1 MENCHVCHAEVQSHR
16 PEQPCKDFTSLV
28 YLYFLISR
36 WLCHLVQV
44 TEYQEKLKRKQDSFV
59 QIQREKE
66 LQYQEL
72 TIKLEEQRVDK
83 EQEIVSLKEQSQRL
97 QGQLNFGHTAYAE
110 FKEKKTT
117 EVQKLEDHIKELENQ
132 VRTTQQVQ

>member
-1 MENCHVCHAEVQSHR
+1 M
-16 PEQPCKDFTSLV
+16 
-28 YLYFLISR
+28 
-36 WLCHLVQV
+36 QV
-44 TEYQEKLKRKQDSFV
+44 TEYQEKLRRKQDSFV

-83 EQEIVSLKEQSQRL
+83 DQEIVSLKEQSQRL

-110 FKEKKTT
+110 FKEKKNA
-117 EVQKLEDHIKELENQ
+117 EVQKLEGHIKELENQ
-132 VRTTQQVQ
+132 VLLTQQLVLQFAKSQSESFYRSAVGFHVVP

>member
-1 MENCHVCHAEVQSHR
+1 M
-16 PEQPCKDFTSLV
+16 
-28 YLYFLISR
+28 
-36 WLCHLVQV
+36 QV
-44 TEYQEKLKRKQDSFV
+44 TEYQEKLRRKQDSFV

-83 EQEIVSLKEQSQRL
+83 DQEIVSLKEQSQRL

-110 FKEKKTT
+110 FKEKKNA
-117 EVQKLEDHIKELENQ
+117 EVQKLEGHIKELENQ
-132 VRTTQQVQ
+132 VLTYAAAGVAICKITKRKFLRFCHWISCSSVRTLQTSKE